1 MSSKFL
7 GETIDIHGGGGDLIF
22 PHHECE
28 IAQAEP
34 LINQGAGSAQKPFSR
49 FWLHTAMVHH
59 QGEKMSKSLGNLV
72 MARDLLQ
79 SWSPD
84 ALRLYL
90 GGYHYRQVWSHDAAR
105 LAWAGQLAER
115 LAQAVTV
122 AGGAGPTLEVQ
133 AVQQSFATALD
144 DDLNTPA
151 ALAGLGQVADD
162 ILAAAT
168 TGQEV
173 TAAQQTLREMSQV
186 FGLRLTADTPE
197 ARVVS
202 GWGRHLPR
210 FG

>member
-1 MSSKFL
+1 MDSPLKSYL
-7 GETIDIHGGGGDLIF
+7 
-22 PHHECE
+22 
-28 IAQAEP
+28 EP
-34 LINQGAGSAQKPFSR
+34 LLVKKD
-49 FWLHTAMVHH
+49 T
-59 QGEKMSKSLGNLV
+59 NLLNFK
-72 MARDLLQ
+72 DT
-79 SWSPD
+79 D
-84 ALRLYL
+84 A
-90 GGYHYRQVWSHDAAR
+90 S
-105 LAWAGQLAER
+105 E
-115 LAQAVTV
+115 V

-202 GWGRHLPR
+202 GWNQHLRR
-210 FG
+210 FAPA